1 MMTDIHNVQ
10 AFAYYLQKTDIMF
23 DLLSVTKEME
33 KQVDWIIVDSLSPLF
48 SSFFLSIV

>member
-1 MMTDIHNVQ
+1 MMTDLRNLQ

-33 KQVDWIIVDSLSPLF
+33 KQVHVINVDSLSPLF
-48 SSFFLSIV
+48 SSFL